1 MNGNTPYAGLPETTE
16 AGKRGPEDA
25 PELTATQRRTLRA
38 DLSQITHRVRE
49 YLPDEY
55 VVGAEVSQGQ
65 SGPQA
70 MIAVQPPIGHPISA
84 GFQPDLNS
92 EEYITEN
99 DREEVARGLAASAAL
114 QVKYAVNDDVPPTA
128 R

>member
-1 MNGNTPYAGLPETTE
+1 MNGNTPYAGLPGTTN
-16 AGKRGPEDA
+16 AGQRMPDEL
-25 PELTATQRRTLRA
+25 PELTADQRRTLRA
-38 DLSQITHRVRE
+38 DLSAITRRVRE

-55 VVGAEVSQGQ
+55 AVGAEVSQGQ
-65 SGPQA
+65 SGPEA
-70 MIAVQPPIGHPISA
+70 MVAVQPPIGHPISA
-84 GFQPDLNS
+84 GLQPDLDS

-114 QVKYAVNDDVPPTA
+114 QVKHAINDDVSPTA

>member
-1 MNGNTPYAGLPETTE
+1 MNGNTPYAGLPETTN
-16 AGKRGPEDA
+16 AGQQMPDEL
-25 PELTATQRRTLRA
+25 PELTADQRRTLRA
-38 DLSQITHRVRE
+38 DLSEITRRVRA

-65 SGPQA
+65 SGPEA
-70 MIAVQPPIGHPISA
+70 MVAVQPPIGHPISA
-84 GFQPDLNS
+84 GFEPDLDA

-114 QVKYAVNDDVPPTA
+114 QVKHAINDDISPTA

>member
-1 MNGNTPYAGLPETTE
+1 MNGNTPYAGLPGTTD
-16 AGKRGPEDA
+16 AGQRVPDDV
-25 PELTATQRRTLRA
+25 PELTAEQRRTLRA
-38 DLSQITHRVRE
+38 DLSRITRRVRE

-65 SGPQA
+65 IGPEA
-70 MIAVQPPIGHPISA
+70 MVAVQPPIGHPISA
-84 GFQPDLNS
+84 GFQPDLDS

-114 QVKYAVNDDVPPTA
+114 QVKYAISDDVSPTA

>member
-1 MNGNTPYAGLPETTE
+1 MNGNTPYAGLPETTD
-16 AGKRGPEDA
+16 AGRPMPEEL

-38 DLSQITHRVRE
+38 DLSRITRRVRE

-84 GFQPDLNS
+84 GFRPDLDS

-114 QVKYAVNDDVPPTA
+114 QVKHAVNDEIPPTA

>member
-1 MNGNTPYAGLPETTE
+1 MPDE
-16 AGKRGPEDA
+16 A
-25 PELTATQRRTLRA
+25 PELTADQRRTLRA
-38 DLSQITHRVRE
+38 DLSAITRRVQE

-55 VVGAEVSQGQ
+55 VVGAEVSSGQ
-65 SGPQA
+65 SGPEA
-70 MIAVQPPIGHPISA
+70 MVAVQPPIGHPISA
-84 GFQPDLNS
+84 GFQPDLDS

-114 QVKYAVNDDVPPTA
+114 QVKHAVSDDVSPTA

>member
-16 AGKRGPEDA
+16 AGKRGVEDV

-38 DLSQITHRVRE
+38 DLSQITRRVRE

-65 SGPQA
+65 SGPEA

-84 GFQPDLNS
+84 GFQPDLDG

-114 QVKYAVNDDVPPTA
+114 QVKYAINDDIPPTA

>member
-16 AGKRGPEDA
+16 AGKRVPEDV

-38 DLSQITHRVRE
+38 DLSQITRRVRE

-65 SGPQA
+65 SGPEA

-84 GFQPDLNS
+84 GFQPDLDS

-114 QVKYAVNDDVPPTA
+114 QVKYAINDDIPPTA

>member
-1 MNGNTPYAGLPETTE
+1 MNGNTPYAGLPETTN
-16 AGKRGPEDA
+16 AGQRMPDEA
-25 PELTATQRRTLRA
+25 PELTADQRRTLRA
-38 DLSQITHRVRE
+38 DLSAITRRVRE

-55 VVGAEVSQGQ
+55 VVGAEVSSGQ
-65 SGPQA
+65 SGPEA
-70 MIAVQPPIGHPISA
+70 MVAVQPPIGHPISA
-84 GFQPDLNS
+84 GFQPDLDS

-114 QVKYAVNDDVPPTA
+114 QVKHAVSDDVSPTA

>member
-16 AGKRGPEDA
+16 AGKRIEEM

-38 DLSQITHRVRE
+38 DLSQITRRVRE

-65 SGPQA
+65 SGPEA

-84 GFQPDLNS
+84 GFQPDLDG

-114 QVKYAVNDDVPPTA
+114 QVKYAINDDIPPTA